1 MLMVSITNMG
11 GDPATKID
19 ELIENIPEDQLEIL
33 RKIWAYF
40 LQNKEWPKGKPFR
53 KEQGRL
59 TVERVV
65 TDLKPIF
72 IWHMDKDSRSEEY
85 YKLTTEGV
93 YAVEGFE
100 GPNIKLLLSY
110 LDCLRKKFDENPGF
124 EKVTAQEL
132 RENSHM
138 NSEDTRILG
147 ELFDMGNFY
156 LCGSPASNLRSSYWE
171 VGVIDDIEILHEANS
186 SQEFLFKKCDDNI
199 KRKSTY
205 RPSEPSSILGIG
217 KSQASGLNIEL
228 EPPIEIQESLARFK
242 RDYPDPTKVAFIMMQ
257 FGETKAHDEIVKA
270 IRSVLDSQ
278 GISGVKANDKEYHDD
293 LFYNVM
299 TYLYG
304 CGFGI
309 AVFER
314 IETEKFNPNVSFEV
328 GYMFALKK
336 HVCLLKD
343 KTLET
348 LHTDLVG
355 KLYKVFD
362 PQDPSKTIPG
372 KISQWLSDKGVV

>member
-1 MLMVSITNMG
+1 MVSITNMG

-33 RKIWAYF
+33 RKIWEYF

-72 IWHMDKDSRSEEY
+72 IWHMDKNNLSKEY
-85 YKLTTEGV
+85 YRLTTEGV
-93 YAVEGFE
+93 FAVEGFE

-110 LDCLRKKFDENPGF
+110 LDCLRKKFDENAGF
-124 EKVTAQEL
+124 EKVTAKEL
-132 RENSHM
+132 RENLDM
-138 NSEDTRILG
+138 NSEDTRRLG
-147 ELFDMGNFY
+147 ELLDMGNSH
-156 LCGSPASNLRSSYWE
+156 LWGSSASNLRSSDWE
-171 VGVIDDIEILHEANS
+171 VGVIDDIENLYDANS
-186 SQEFLFKKCDDNI
+186 SQEFLFKKWDDNI
-199 KRKSTY
+199 KSASTY
-205 RPSEPSSILGIG
+205 RPSEPSSILGID

-228 EPPIEIQESLARFK
+228 EPPIEIQENLARFK

-257 FGETKAHDEIVKA
+257 FGKTKAHDEIVNA
-270 IRSVLDSQ
+270 IRSVLDSH
-278 GISGVKANDKEYHDD
+278 GIRGVKANDKEYHGD
-293 LFYNVM
+293 LYYNIM

-355 KLYKVFD
+355 KLYKIFD
-362 PQDPSKTIPG
+362 PQDPGKTIPG
-372 KISQWLSDKGVV
+372 EISQWLSDKGIV

>member
-1 MLMVSITNMG
+1 MG
-11 GDPATKID
+11 GDTATKID
-19 ELIENIPEDQLEIL
+19 ELIENIPKDQIEIL
-33 RKIWAYF
+33 RKIWEYF
-40 LQNKEWPKGKPFR
+40 LQTKEWPKGKPFR

-59 TVERVV
+59 IVERVV
-65 TDLKPIF
+65 ANYGPIF
-72 IWHMDKDSRSEEY
+72 IWHMDKGNPSSEY

-93 YAVEGFE
+93 YAVEGVN
-100 GPNIKLLLSY
+100 GPSIKLLLSY
-110 LDCLRKKFDENPGF
+110 LDCLRKKFDKNPGF

-132 RENSHM
+132 RENLHM

-147 ELFDMGNFY
+147 ELLYMGNFY
-156 LCGSPASNLRSSYWE
+156 LWGRSASDPHASDWE
-171 VGVIDDIEILHEANS
+171 VGVIDDIEILYEANS
-186 SQEFLFKKCDDNI
+186 SQEFLFKKWDDNI

-205 RPSEPSSILGIG
+205 PPSEPSSILGIN
-217 KSQASGLNIEL
+217 KSQASGLTIGLEL
-228 EPPIEIQESLARFK
+228 PIEIQESLARFK
-242 RDYPDPTKVAFIMMQ
+242 LDHPDPTKVAFIMMQ
-257 FGETKAHDEIVKA
+257 FGETKAHAEIVKA
-270 IRSVLDSQ
+270 IRSVLDTH
-278 GISGVKANDKEYHDD
+278 GIRSVKANDKEYHDD
-293 LFYNVM
+293 LLYNVM

-314 IETEKFNPNVSFEV
+314 IEREKFNPNVSFEV

-336 HVCLLKD
+336 PVCLLKD

-362 PQDPSKTIPG
+362 PQDPGETIPD
-372 KISQWLSDKGVV
+372 KISQWLSDKGIV